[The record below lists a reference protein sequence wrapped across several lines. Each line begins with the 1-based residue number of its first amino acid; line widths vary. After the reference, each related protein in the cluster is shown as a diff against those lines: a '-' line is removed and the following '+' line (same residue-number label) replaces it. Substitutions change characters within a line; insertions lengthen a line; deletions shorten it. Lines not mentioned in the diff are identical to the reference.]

1 MCAWLAGVAL
11 GYSQL
16 TDSDI
21 LELPVPRLQAA
32 GFLFVW
38 VINAKYKFTL
48 DLFERWGYTCAAY
61 QYSSVWPEFSTEK
74 VQRVP

>member
-1 MCAWLAGVAL
+1 MCWVLAGLTSTRHGCAGVAL

-16 TDSDI
+16 TDADI
-21 LELPVPRLQAA
+21 VHLPVPQLQTD

-48 DLFERWGYTCAAY
+48 DLFERWGYTCAP
-61 QYSSVWPEFSTEK
+61 WPYC
-74 VQRVP
+74 